1 MNTIKIGVP
10 AGLNPEV
17 ALALKA
23 ELIAAGARRGVVVD
37 VVESL
42 LTLRN
47 DATTERIA
55 LGDKKITAFNALREL
70 QAAGCDAAVIPGV
83 RLQPYL
89 AELQAEL
96 QMPIAPLFD
105 GLGDAVVASGAQKAA
120 LLGSIVDSEFIASK
134 LPDGVELVEPVEELK
149 ALFTRFED
157 EENGLVKGMHGEM
170 AEVMKQIVDGF
181 AALGVQILIPAN
193 AQAARF
199 AKEISALGLPVADL
213 FESTAEGI
221 LENRPSKLEKPFK
234 VGMIGGLGPA
244 ATVDLYD
251 KIVKTTP
258 AGFDQEH
265 FKLVVEQNPQ
275 IPDRTKALLEDGLDP
290 TLAMYSCAKRLQ
302 DDECDCIIIPC
313 NTAHAFVPYM
323 ERHLDVPF
331 INMQQAAMDEIYAK
345 FGEKARIGLL
355 ATTGTVKTG
364 IYEEKAKAMGMPIF
378 MPDEAHQERVMAAIY
393 GPKGAKAGYTDGV
406 CRDDLVSAAEYL
418 VEKHQCNCLIL
429 GCTELPLILDETDD
443 FECAGATVSLID
455 PTSALA
461 RKVVRMAEESFKEK
475 GVR

>member
-1 MNTIKIGVP
+1 MKTIKIGVP

-23 ELIAAGARRGVVVD
+23 ELIAAGARRGEA
-37 VVESL
+37 VEVIESR
-42 LTLRN
+42 LTLRS
-47 DATTERIA
+47 DAPDERIA

-70 QAAGCDAAVIPGV
+70 QSAGCEAGVIPGV

-96 QMPIAPLFD
+96 QMPIVPLFD
-105 GLGDAVVASGAQKAA
+105 GIGDAVAAAGAQKAA
-120 LLGSIVDSEFIASK
+120 LFGSLVAPEFIASK
-134 LPDGVELVEPVEELK
+134 LPEGVELVEAGDALK
-149 ALFTRFED
+149 ALFARFED
-157 EENGLVKGMHGEM
+157 EENGLVNGMHGEM
-170 AEVMKQIVDGF
+170 ADVMKQIVDGF

-213 FESTAEGI
+213 FESAAEGI
-221 LENRPSKLEKPFK
+221 LENRPARLAKPFK

-251 KIVKTTP
+251 KIVKATP

-290 TLAMYSCAKRLQ
+290 TTAMYSCAKRLQ

-345 FGEKARIGLL
+345 FGENARIGLM
-355 ATTGTVKTG
+355 ATTGTVRTG

-378 MPDEAHQERVMAAIY
+378 TPDEEHQARVMAAIY
-393 GPKGAKAGYTDGV
+393 GPKGAKAGYTDGI
-406 CRDDLVSAAEYL
+406 CREDLVSAAEYL

-443 FECAGATVSLID
+443 FECAGAKVSLID